1 MEERLIKNAE
11 QQRCGGG
18 ETDWPFSFFRPTPL
32 PPSDRLYFAILK
44 QKVKSTADRHCFC
57 VDEEL
62 AYEK

>member
-1 MEERLIKNAE
+1 MAL
-11 QQRCGGG
+11 
-18 ETDWPFSFFRPTPL
+18 DYFRPHPL

-44 QKVKSTADRHCFC
+44 QKVKSIADRHCFC